1 MNLSSANI
9 LSLTPSSAI
18 WHSLKIITACFTKFK
33 NKTNNG
39 LKTLNRE
46 AVGRLL
52 AAGGVYNGNIEG
64 FRDTA
69 EKLGGDAI
77 KGYDQ
82 ILNEKQRA

>member
-1 MNLSSANI
+1 MNLSSVNI
-9 LSLTPSSAI
+9 LSQIPSSAI
-18 WHSLKIITACFTKFK
+18 WHSLKIITVCFYQIQ
-33 NKTNNG
+33 NQTNNRF
-39 LKTLNRE
+39 KTLNSK
-46 AVGRLL
+46 AIGRLL